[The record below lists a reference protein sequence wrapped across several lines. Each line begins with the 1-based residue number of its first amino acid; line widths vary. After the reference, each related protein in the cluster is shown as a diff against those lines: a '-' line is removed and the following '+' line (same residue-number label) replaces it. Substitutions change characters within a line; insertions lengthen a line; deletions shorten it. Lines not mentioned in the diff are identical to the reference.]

1 MNFANQVKNTLLQ
14 DIANMANV
22 SWFFSKHPETDFTR
36 NPQDPETYFPPDG
49 KTTNGYNQVHLV
61 ALFDLLSRR
70 FTDCTVQ
77 PIRKKNEFLALT
89 QMIDR
94 CDLPDAVPIFIA
106 DRGFHSFN
114 VFAHAIEHNAYFLIR
129 AKDVN
134 MRRLLGQ
141 DIPDASFS
149 TAEIKSLYG
158 HLFQAAKT
166 FKHFFIIGILK
177 SNIVLKYRATA
188 IAELMQRPPLHFF
201 GNLCILY
208 FTDISRMNYEAHT
221 L

>member
-61 ALFDLLSRR
+61 ALFDLLSGR

-114 VFAHAIEHNAYFLIR
+114 VFCACH
-129 AKDVN
+129 
-134 MRRLLGQ
+134 
-141 DIPDASFS
+141 
-149 TAEIKSLYG
+149 
-158 HLFQAAKT
+158 
-166 FKHFFIIGILK
+166 
-177 SNIVLKYRATA
+177 
-188 IAELMQRPPLHFF
+188 
-201 GNLCILY
+201 
-208 FTDISRMNYEAHT
+208 
-221 L
+221 

>member
-61 ALFDLLSRR
+61 ALFDLLSGR

-158 HLFQAAKT
+158 LGIYFRPQRRLSTSSSLAYLKATSSLNTELPLSLSLCNASRFISSVT
-166 FKHFFIIGILK
+166 FA
-177 SNIVLKYRATA
+177 SY
-188 IAELMQRPPLHFF
+188 
-201 GNLCILY
+201 
-208 FTDISRMNYEAHT
+208 ISQI
-221 L
+221 

>member
-77 PIRKKNEFLALT
+77 PIR
-89 QMIDR
+89 
-94 CDLPDAVPIFIA
+94 
-106 DRGFHSFN
+106 
-114 VFAHAIEHNAYFLIR
+114 
-129 AKDVN
+129 
-134 MRRLLGQ
+134 
-141 DIPDASFS
+141 
-149 TAEIKSLYG
+149 
-158 HLFQAAKT
+158 
-166 FKHFFIIGILK
+166 
-177 SNIVLKYRATA
+177 
-188 IAELMQRPPLHFF
+188 
-201 GNLCILY
+201 
-208 FTDISRMNYEAHT
+208 
-221 L
+221 